1 MKKDPTLGEGHS
13 RLCCYVCA
21 VPVNL
26 LVLID
31 CLWNNSGKSGDDDD
45 DDEEEETAM
54 MMRSAS
60 QLAELP
66 SSPPGQK
73 SD

>member
-1 MKKDPTLGEGHS
+1 MWPTMMKKDPTFGEGYS
-13 RLCCYVCA
+13 RLF
-21 VPVNL
+21 VNL
-26 LVLID
+26 IKD
-31 CLWNNSGKSGDDDD
+31 SFNSGKGGYAD
-45 DDEEEETAM
+45 EETAM

-73 SD
+73 SN